1 MSFLEAVSSALR
13 NFKVYTGRSG
23 RAEYWYWFLFVF
35 IANMLLSIPTVMM
48 AMITDEPAL
57 LAPFYLAQ
65 LTIAIFLL
73 LPTIAVTI
81 RRLHDTNLSG
91 WYMLLFFLPAVGGI
105 INIIMM
111 VQPGTPGGNR
121 YGV

>member
-1 MSFLEAVSSALR
+1 MSFLEAVSTALR
-13 NFKVYTGRSG
+13 QFKTFTGRSG

-35 IANMLLSIPTVMM
+35 IANLVLTIPTVMM

-65 LTIAIFLL
+65 LTIGIFLII
-73 LPTIAVTI
+73 PTIAVTI

-91 WYMLLFFLPAVGGI
+91 WYMLLFLLPAVGGI

-111 VQPGTPGGNR
+111 IQPGTPGGNR